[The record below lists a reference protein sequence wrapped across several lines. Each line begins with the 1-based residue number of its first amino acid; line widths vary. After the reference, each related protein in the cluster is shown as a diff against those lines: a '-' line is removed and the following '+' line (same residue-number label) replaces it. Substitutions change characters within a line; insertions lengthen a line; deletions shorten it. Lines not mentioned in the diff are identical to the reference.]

1 MKYLITILA
10 CLMLAGCGE
19 EFAAGVGTGM
29 VAMTKMSEDAQTRF
43 IETVNALDA
52 ETARLNAEI
61 GAVQNI
67 DVEAFIK
74 PETRAAIDLLK
85 ERRNDPL
92 TWVALASV
100 LGNAFFGGQSFAN
113 RKKVSG

>member
-29 VAMTKMSEDAQTRF
+29 VAMTQMSEDAQTRF

-61 GAVQNI
+61 RAVKDI
-67 DVEAFIK
+67 DVDSFIK
-74 PETRAAIDLLK
+74 PETRAAIDSLK
-85 ERRNDPL
+85 ERGNDPI